1 MSLTRFEAVR
11 LLRSP
16 LVWGAAVLMVALRV
30 WQTWSRAPAWPEVT
44 IDTAY
49 GCMLVGAG
57 TLLAANLAVNRDRR
71 HGMPETVGALPV
83 RAPARTRALLVV
95 APAVAAATA
104 CAATAVHLLSLLP
117 AHPAGRFDPWEALT
131 GPVAAALCGVL
142 GVAVGRWLP
151 GPAAG
156 PIVLFAVATPVELSR
171 SGGSWAALL
180 PVILRHDLPVEINPR
195 PSEAHLVYLLALIP
209 LVAALGMARYG
220 LRPRR
225 ALAALAGLAVAVP
238 TGATATAATHDVVPQ
253 ERLARW
259 SAAEAQRCRDVEGVR
274 YCAYPGYEAWIP
286 LWARAVRPVIAA
298 VPPAQ
303 RAGVPEI
310 RQRLGGV
317 SDGQGRETMSKPA
330 WPHPTGPFFLWGRH
344 ATAELSEAWLGGQVA
359 ARLAGLPEPD
369 WWRAAITDPVYG
381 ATNVTSVTGVPG
393 CAEWRRARTL
403 VALWLGGQAGPVRV
417 AASSWA
423 QTSWAQ
429 TSWAQTSW
437 AQTSWA
443 QTKDSERPAAERLYR
458 YAERLLARPDA
469 RSRVWAN
476 WTTLLDPATTVEQ
489 ALPLLGLTPDPDDGK
504 DCS

>member
-1 MSLTRFEAVR
+1 MSLAGFEAVR

-49 GCMLVGAG
+49 GCLLVGAG
-57 TLLAANLAVNRDRR
+57 ALLAANLAVNRDRR

-131 GPVAAALCGVL
+131 GPAGAALCGVL

-171 SGGSWAALL
+171 SGGPWAALL
-180 PVILRHDLPVEINPR
+180 PVILHHDLPVEINPR
-195 PSEAHLVYLLALIP
+195 PSGAHLAYLLALIP

-225 ALAALAGLAVAVP
+225 SLAVLAGLAVAVP
-238 TGATATAATHDVVPQ
+238 TGAAAFAGTRDVVPQ

-259 SAAEAQRCRDVEGVR
+259 SAAEAQRCQDVEGVR
-274 YCAYPGYEAWIP
+274 YCAYAGYEAWIP
-286 LWARAVRPVIAA
+286 LWARAVRPVVAA

-310 RQRLGGV
+310 RQRLGG
-317 SDGQGRETMSKPA
+317 
-330 WPHPTGPFFLWGRH
+330 
-344 ATAELSEAWLGGQVA
+344 QVA
-359 ARLAGLPEPD
+359 ARLTGLPEPD

-381 ATNVTSVTGVPG
+381 AGGVTYVTGVPG
-393 CAEWRRARTL
+393 CAEWGRARTL

-423 QTSWAQ
+423 QT
-429 TSWAQTSW
+429 
-437 AQTSWA
+437 
-443 QTKDSERPAAERLYR
+443 KDSERPAAERLYR
-458 YAERLLARPDA
+458 YAERLVALPDA

-489 ALPLLGLTPDPDDGK
+489 ALPLLGLTPDPDDRK
-504 DCS
+504 DCSCSARHWSSSGRSCGPSTGRRSPGPGWRPRPWSSPPPSPTVRW